1 MAGVALLP
9 LSGILS
15 GVTSLVT
22 VAIVAWKYGIPL
34 QHDHQPAATSTAEEY
49 IPIVFVTI
57 GSICLLYTFF
67 YIQSYTTFAEYARLR
82 QQYQEKKIDTKPS
95 LPRLKYG
102 KDNNGKILVANRTVQ
117 NLLEQ
122 IIPFLISLW
131 LYATYVNVKQA
142 TCIGWMWILF
152 RSYYKIAYQ
161 NGPMLFL
168 STIPSYICIWYML
181 GYTVYT
187 ISQ

>member
-1 MAGVALLP
+1 MIKGF
-9 LSGILS
+9 
-15 GVTSLVT
+15 
-22 VAIVAWKYGIPL
+22 VAWKHGIPL
-34 QHDHQPAATSTAEEY
+34 QNVNQPATSTAEEY

-67 YIQSYTTFAEYARLR
+67 YIQSYTTFVEYARLR